1 MVKKDSI
8 MKKLLLTTLILFISF
23 ISFSQNYLP
32 EVKAFETKDSLSM
45 PREGQVLLAGSS
57 TFRLWLTYQ
66 QDLKGFPVINRG
78 FGGSQMSDLNFY
90 FDRIVAKYKPKMILV
105 YEGDNDLNAGENPD
119 SVIREFKEFVQMVK
133 TKLPDTKVAFCSI
146 RPSLAR
152 VSILDKQSTVNQAI
166 KEFSKHQKKVYFVN
180 IQKEFYLPNGEL
192 MTDIFVADK
201 LHLNQKGYEIW
212 AKATR
217 KFLRKKAPEL
227 VSKWAKAN

>member
-1 MVKKDSI
+1 
-8 MKKLLLTTLILFISF
+8 MKKILLTTFVFIISFFTYSQNFISE
-23 ISFSQNYLP
+23 I
-32 EVKAFETKDSLSM
+32 KAFETKDSLSM
-45 PREGQVLLAGSS
+45 PHEGQVLLAGSS

-66 QDLKGFPVINRG
+66 QDLKDFPVINRG

-133 TKLPDTKVAFCSI
+133 TKLPNTKVAFCSI

-152 VSILDKQSTVNQAI
+152 TAILGKQRAVNQAI
-166 KEFSKHQKKVYFVN
+166 KKFCKPQKRVYFVD
-180 IQKEFYLPNGEL
+180 IQKEFYLPNGEM
-192 MTDIFVADK
+192 MTDIFVADR

-212 AKATR
+212 ANATR
-217 KFLRKKAPEL
+217 KFLCKRVPEL
-227 VSKWAKAN
+227 VSKKVNSH

>member
-1 MVKKDSI
+1 
-8 MKKLLLTTLILFISF
+8 MKKLLLTTLIFSISFFSYSQNFISE
-23 ISFSQNYLP
+23 I
-32 EVKAFETKDSLSM
+32 KTFETKDSLSM

-66 QDLKGFPVINRG
+66 QDLKDFPVINRG

-133 TKLPDTKVAFCSI
+133 AKLPNTKVAFCSI

-152 VSILDKQSTVNQAI
+152 VALLDKQRTVNQAI
-166 KEFSKHQKKVYFVN
+166 RKFCKPQKRVYFVD

-192 MTDIFVADK
+192 MNDIFVADK

-217 KFLRKKAPEL
+217 KFLRKRVPEL
-227 VSKWAKAN
+227 ISK

>member
-1 MVKKDSI
+1 
-8 MKKLLLTTLILFISF
+8 MKKLLLTTLIFFISF
-23 ISFSQNYLP
+23 FSFSQNFIS
-32 EVKAFETKDSLSM
+32 EIRAFEKNDSLSM

-57 TFRLWLTYQ
+57 TFRLWQTYQ
-66 QDLKGFPVINRG
+66 QDLMEFSVINRG

-119 SVIREFKEFVQMVK
+119 SVVREFQEFVQMVK
-133 TKLPDTKVAFCSI
+133 AKLPDTKVAFCSI

-152 VSILDKQSTVNQAI
+152 VGILDKQRTVNQAI
-166 KEFSKHQKKVYFVN
+166 KYFCKHQKKVYFVN
-180 IQKEFYLPNGEL
+180 IQKEFYLPNGDL
-192 MTDIFVADK
+192 MTDIFVTDK

-217 KFLRKKAPEL
+217 KFLRKRAPEL
-227 VSKWAKAN
+227 VSK

>member
-1 MVKKDSI
+1 MVNKI
-8 MKKLLLTTLILFISF
+8 ILTTLIFFVNF

-32 EVKAFETKDSLSM
+32 EIKAFETKDSLLM
-45 PREGQVLLAGSS
+45 PQEGQVLLAGSS
-57 TFRLWLTYQ
+57 TFRLWLAYQ
-66 QDLKGFPVINRG
+66 QDLKDFPVINRG

-119 SVIREFKEFVQMVK
+119 AVIREFKEFVQMVK
-133 TKLPDTKVAFCSI
+133 TKMPNTKVAFCAI

-152 VSILDKQSTVNQAI
+152 VAILEEQRVVNQAI
-166 KEFSKHQKKVYFVN
+166 KKFCKHTKRVYFLD
-180 IQKEFYLPNGEL
+180 IQKDFYLPNGEM

-212 AKATR
+212 ANATR
-217 KFLRKKAPEL
+217 KFLHKRTPEL
-227 VSKWAKAN
+227 IFKKTPVL